1 MLNFGAFQQ
10 GYNENEKIL
19 AARRKENAALYSDFV
34 RANPGA
40 SADDREK
47 FAESLAG
54 RNKSFRAVLPSRSM
68 MEANVAAY
76 NKEKERVEAERA
88 RKLQLQ
94 QIDIVNKASDFM
106 ADVLQTS
113 SDTDALSA
121 VKSTFG
127 TLLPDNLIGAVQS
140 QAERKGWAEFQRSAA
155 PLVDNFLNTPNDS
168 NFKSLNREGYSP
180 RWNKMLMDQH
190 QGKLDTA
197 KDQAKAAYVATM
209 SELATTSDLDDNTV
223 FDAKSEAAQ
232 SKVRGLLD
240 QETIDKA
247 TANAIE
253 IRKQARIQRSET
265 AVSDFNKISQ
275 QVAQNVR
282 DGVDGYQS
290 MGAIKQRV
298 NELFSANENFK
309 YIPKQN
315 GIDMQT
321 TFIKEL
327 EKELE
332 DTRTDTLR
340 ALDVAEQAAEKQQ
353 LQELISNRDLDYNG
367 ALETVKE
374 IVKGS
379 IGLDPELDKNAT
391 AQRNVD
397 VDATTNQ
404 IVGLI
409 SQLGNYGLNLGNGDL
424 VAGLANQILEEQA
437 QLQGAM
443 EGEVVPFSIEMALEA
458 YDQLLQ
464 SGNGL
469 APLELRA
476 VNMALT
482 ELGMSGVADLSKL
495 PDLDLSGEISAAFG
509 EIAEAQNDLYDPT
522 EVSISNV
529 TDNVNNEISE
539 IEGEISQLN
548 INDTLTAV
556 SELLDVDIA
565 DRDIDAL
572 NEWATEGQKNARSLV
587 IASTEIE
594 LKANR
599 LEKLATDPFY
609 VKGNRELANQALA
622 RATKLK
628 ELSQAYQNQA
638 NAIAEKGMEI
648 RKATTVAPATIPIEE
663 ADKST
668 ALVQGV
674 NTIAASVAA
683 NAQNMSEEQIFQ
695 MVVDQVRKAAH
706 LAPTKTY
713 TGGIAERES
722 TGFIDS
728 VGQTL
733 AAPFRSLIGGGESN
747 NDVYL
752 GADEGQ
758 LPYTGPISRFMA
770 GEETQ
775 VPDLLP
781 MIEMIYEQLAEKYN
795 LAPMPTEE
803 MGRQYLG
810 MDQGMLNLNF
820 GLGDRYNYATGNQ

>member
-1 MLNFGAFQQ
+1 MFNFGAFQQ
-10 GYNENEKIL
+10 GYNENEKTL
-19 AARRKENAALYSDFV
+19 AAKRKENAALYSDFI
-34 RANPGA
+34 RTNPGA
-40 SADDREK
+40 TANDREK

-68 MEANVAAY
+68 METNVAEY
-76 NKEKERVEAERA
+76 NKEKARVEGERA

-94 QIDIVNKASDFM
+94 QIEIVGKASDFM
-106 ADVLQTS
+106 ADILQTS
-113 SDTDALSA
+113 SDADAISA

-140 QAERKGWAEFQRSAA
+140 QAERKGWAEFQRTAN
-155 PLVDNFLNTPNDS
+155 PLVNNFLNSPSDS
-168 NFKSLNREGYSP
+168 NFNSLNREGYSP

-190 QGKLDTA
+190 QGKLDSA
-197 KDQAKAAYVATM
+197 KDQAKASYVATM

-240 QETIDKA
+240 QESIDKA
-247 TANAIE
+247 TANAVE
-253 IRKQARIQRSET
+253 LRTGLREKRSSD
-265 AVSDFNKISQ
+265 AVSNFNEIKSTIID
-275 QVAQNVR
+275 NVKN
-282 DGVDGYQS
+282 GVDGYES
-290 MGAIKQRV
+290 AAAIKERV
-298 NELFSANENFK
+298 NEIFSANKNFK
-309 YIPKQN
+309 YIPQEN
-315 GIDMQT
+315 GVDMQT
-321 TFIKEL
+321 LFIKNL
-327 EKELE
+327 EKTLE
-332 DTRTDTLR
+332 ESRQDTLR
-340 ALDVAEQAAEKQQ
+340 ALDVAEETAEKQQ
-353 LQELISNRDLDYNG
+353 LQELISNRDLDYGG

-379 IGLDPELDKNAT
+379 VGLDPELDKNAST
-391 AQRNVD
+391 QRNVD
-397 VDATTNQ
+397 VDAASNK

-409 SQLGNYGLNLGNGDL
+409 SQLGNYGLNLGDGNL
-424 VAGLANQILEEQA
+424 VAGLASQIIEEQA

-469 APLELRA
+469 PVLEQRA
-476 VNMALT
+476 VNMALA
-482 ELGMSGVADLSKL
+482 ELGMSGVSDLTKI
-495 PDLDLSGEISAAFG
+495 PNLDLAGEISTAFG
-509 EIAEAQNDLYDPT
+509 EIAEAQNDLYDPS
-522 EVSISNV
+522 EVSIDNV
-529 TDNVNNEISE
+529 TKNVNGEISE
-539 IEGEISQLN
+539 IKGEINQLN
-548 INDTLTAV
+548 VGDTLTAV
-556 SELLDVDIA
+556 DGLLGVDIA

-572 NEWATEGQKNARSLV
+572 QTWATEGQKHARSLV
-587 IASTEIE
+587 IAATEVE

-609 VKGNRELANQALA
+609 VKGNRQLATQALT
-622 RATKLK
+622 RSK
-628 ELSQAYQNQA
+628 ELKDLSEAYKQQA

-648 RKATTVAPATIPIEE
+648 RKATTIAPAALPIKEE
-663 ADKST
+663 DKPT

-683 NAQNMSEEQIFQ
+683 NAANMSEEQIFQ
-695 MVVDQVRKAAH
+695 MVVDQVRQASH

-722 TGFIDS
+722 TGVLDS
-728 VGQTL
+728 LGQTV
-733 AAPFRSLIGGGESN
+733 AAPFQYLFGGGESN

-758 LPYTGPISRFMA
+758 FTGTGGISRFMS

-781 MIEMIYEQLAEKYN
+781 VIEMIYEQLTDKYN
-795 LAPMPTEE
+795 LTPMPNEE

-810 MDQGMLNLNF
+810 MDKGVVNLNL
-820 GLGDRYNYATGNQ
+820 GISDRFNYATGNQ